1 MKARELFLEVHRPK
15 IVSDYQLPHDDLHF
29 DNTITELI
37 FGGIFVG
44 EAIFDHLNQ
53 EGTVSNLI
61 AIKNEHRE
69 RLLKSDH
76 LSIEGYR
83 EKWERHLDYESLIMD
98 KMIDLEKTPVELLC
112 VPSGRSFFHQ
122 QRMYSLMHQGHQL
135 AQKDQSNER
144 SQWFSQWDDRW
155 FCKNGSTRFR
165 LIDILQQYTDDWV
178 DRFAMRNIP
187 EETSIDDVYE
197 KMQDLHR
204 KKMIS
209 AYSAQKRYTAFI
221 KKHPESKAYARFV
234 SEAME
239 YNEELRLLR
248 SQSIFDFIQGSRYYG
263 KQPFAEFLDVL
274 ATRQKR
280 IARLYGGKIHVPI
293 KTD

>member
-1 MKARELFLEVHRPK
+1 MRESPQANQMKARELFLEVHRPK

-98 KMIDLEKTPVELLC
+98 KMMCTQWEIFFSSTKNVFINASR
-112 VPSGRSFFHQ
+112 PSTSTKRS
-122 QRMYSLMHQGHQL
+122 
-135 AQKDQSNER
+135 
-144 SQWFSQWDDRW
+144 
-155 FCKNGSTRFR
+155 
-165 LIDILQQYTDDWV
+165 
-178 DRFAMRNIP
+178 
-187 EETSIDDVYE
+187 
-197 KMQDLHR
+197 
-204 KKMIS
+204 
-209 AYSAQKRYTAFI
+209 I
-221 KKHPESKAYARFV
+221 K
-234 SEAME
+234 
-239 YNEELRLLR
+239 
-248 SQSIFDFIQGSRYYG
+248 
-263 KQPFAEFLDVL
+263 
-274 ATRQKR
+274 
-280 IARLYGGKIHVPI
+280 
-293 KTD
+293 